1 MVVSLF
7 SRTLTTRR
15 AHVKDYLSF
24 AWLFLCLLLFLTN
37 NSFPPH
43 LQKKVNTKMYLSKE
57 FICKF
62 RVGERRIMRVNG

>member
-37 NSFPPH
+37 NSFLPH
-43 LQKKVNTKMYLSKE
+43 LQKKMNTKMYLSKE

-62 RVGERRIMRVNG
+62 RVRLRKMERV